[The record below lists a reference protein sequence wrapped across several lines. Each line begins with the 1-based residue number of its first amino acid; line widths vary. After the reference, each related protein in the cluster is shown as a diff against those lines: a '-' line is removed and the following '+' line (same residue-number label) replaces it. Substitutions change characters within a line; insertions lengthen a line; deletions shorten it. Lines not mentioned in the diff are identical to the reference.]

1 MIKSRSLAF
10 ELLYQLALVAV
21 IPIIITIGF
30 FYWKLLP
37 QLKQNIIEEQ
47 QSIAGLATQ
56 QTQTLIAN
64 AIEQV
69 DMFIALSE
77 DYSSTGIYEQI
88 DTFIQR
94 NVNFETIY
102 FINNK
107 GSIQDIAIRH
117 TPPKMAH
124 KLYRDMDI
132 SKSQLFQKKLF
143 TEDTGWSEV
152 FLSVVTGR
160 ISIAYFTRVDDSI
173 LIAELA
179 IDQLPNLS
187 KELAELGI
195 ILMLLDNNNQLIAHP
210 DPELSQ
216 QQINLSN
223 LDLFKYP
230 IENNVR
236 SGSFNWLGQDL
247 FGTQVRMKELGW
259 SIIVAED
266 EQRMNAQLTDPLQNM
281 VGAMLIILLLALFLS
296 YRQSN
301 RFNLR
306 FGLLKRQSTKVA
318 HGQYD
323 IQQQYFRIKEFQE
336 LSDDL
341 VAMADAIQ
349 KREQVLH
356 DKESEL
362 IELTNVLEQRVEERT
377 QSLQKTNQELANTVE
392 ALNSTMEQLV
402 QSEKLA
408 SLGSLVAGVA
418 HELNTPI
425 GNAAVASSS
434 LNDFAKDIQ
443 RQLENGSITKSNLE
457 KFLHDAQMASGITAR
472 NLERASELIT
482 SFKNIAADQSSSQRR
497 SFNLK
502 EIVQEILMTLHPK
515 TKKQPIE
522 IVTEVDGE
530 LKLDS
535 YPGPLEQVLN
545 NLILNAF
552 LHAFEEDQT
561 GQVKIES
568 KALNQDMI
576 EIHVSDNGK
585 GIPIHDQPKVFDPFF
600 TTKLGQGGSGLG
612 LHICH
617 NIVTDTLGGT
627 LTVKSTLNEGSRFT
641 ITIPASAPTYKES

>member
-223 LDLFKYP
+223 IDLFKYP